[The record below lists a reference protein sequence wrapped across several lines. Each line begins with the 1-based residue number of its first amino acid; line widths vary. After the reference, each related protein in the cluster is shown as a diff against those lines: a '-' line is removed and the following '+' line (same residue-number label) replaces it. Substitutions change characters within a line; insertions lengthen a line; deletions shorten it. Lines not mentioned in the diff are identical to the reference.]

1 MTTDESKYESACA
14 CLIFVALIA
23 AIVTVPWW
31 GPKLDAMTEPGQ
43 IVVIDCGRTL

>member
-31 GPKLDAMTEPGQ
+31 GAVLDAILEPAPQ
-43 IVVIDCGRTL
+43 TIVMDCRQ